1 MANKSPEMT
10 AKLLGLTTA
19 ALIQLIVAAIIA
31 LVKLF
36 PTLYKVA
43 RDLLDAINGELPDI
57 SIDEAIARLDAI
69 DPKEWQD

>member
-1 MANKSPEMT
+1 MAQSQEVKE
-10 AKLLGLTTA
+10 KLLGMTTA
-19 ALIQLIVAAIIA
+19 VLVQLIIAAIIA

-43 RDLLDAINGELPDI
+43 RDFLDAINGELPDI